1 MSFSLSNGLCGGEQ
15 YHRTANFFLNYRH
28 FLLPLCDNLS
38 INFNY
43 YFMINKE
50 LINPKSI
57 VVVGGSNKTSKPGGN
72 CIRNLLNGK
81 YQGNL
86 YAVNAKEE
94 EEVQGLKC
102 YKSVHDIPPTDMAI
116 MAIPATACLETVTT
130 LAKEKGVKAFIMFT
144 AGFGEETPEGG
155 ELEKQI
161 VDVINETGAS
171 LLGPNC
177 IGMLNRYHHS
187 LFTLPIPTMDPMG
200 VDMISSSG
208 GTCIFIM
215 ESSIRMGLH
224 FNSVWSVGNAAQTSV
239 EDILEYM
246 DINFNPE
253 TDSKIKLLYIE
264 SIKNPDKLLEHTSS
278 LIRKG
283 CRIAAIKSGSSES
296 GIRAASSHTGAM
308 ANPDLAVEALFRKAG
323 IVRCQSREEL
333 ATVGAVFTLKE
344 LKGKNIAIV
353 THAGGPA
360 VILTD
365 ALSKGGLEIPKLSG
379 TPIAEALKQQLL
391 PGSSVSNPID
401 IIGTGGP
408 EHLAVA
414 IDYCENKFTDID
426 GIAVIFG
433 SPGLTRVYEAYDVLD
448 QKMRT
453 CRKPIFP
460 ILPSVSTA
468 WDETDFFV
476 KKGHVNFSDEV
487 GLADA
492 LIKVLK
498 TPHPL
503 ANNLELRGV
512 DIPLIR
518 RIIDSIPESG
528 YIAPEFV
535 QKLFKAAGIPMVEE
549 LVSSDGDE
557 ICRFAEKIGFPVV
570 AKVVGPVHKSDVGG
584 VVLNIRT
591 VKHLDLEFGR
601 LMEIPEAKAVM
612 IQPMLKGTELFAGA
626 KYEEK
631 FGHIVLCGLGGIF
644 VEIFKDVASGLA
656 PLATEEALSMIHSL
670 RGYKVFK
677 GARGQKGIDEYQ
689 FARIIVQLSALLRF
703 ATEIKELDI
712 NPLLATEKGIIA
724 VDARIR
730 IEK

>member
-1 MSFSLSNGLCGGEQ
+1 
-15 YHRTANFFLNYRH
+15 
-28 FLLPLCDNLS
+28 
-38 INFNY
+38 
-43 YFMINKE
+43 MINQE
-50 LINPKSI
+50 LINPNSI
-57 VVVGGSNKTSKPGGN
+57 VVIGGSNKTSKPGGN
-72 CIRNLLNGK
+72 CLRNILNGGYK
-81 YQGNL
+81 GNL
-86 YAVNAKEE
+86 YVVNPKET
-94 EEVQGLKC
+94 EVQGVRS
-102 YKSVHDIPPTDMAI
+102 YPSVYDIPPTDLAI
-116 MAIPATACLETVTT
+116 IAIPAQSCLEAITV
-130 LAKEKGVKAFIMFT
+130 LVKEKGVKALIMYT
-144 AGFGEETPEGG
+144 AGFGEETAEGG
-155 ELEKQI
+155 KLEKQI
-161 VDVINETGAS
+161 VDVISSAGAN
-171 LLGPNC
+171 LIGPNC

-187 LFTLPIPTMDPMG
+187 LFTLPIPEMDPTG

-208 GTCIFIM
+208 GTCLFII
-215 ESSIRMGLH
+215 ESSIRMGLR
-224 FNSVWSVGNAAQTSV
+224 FNSVWSIGNGAQITV
-239 EDILEYM
+239 EDVLEYM
-246 DINFNPE
+246 DEKFDPE

-264 SIKNPDKLLEHTSS
+264 SIKDPDKLLEHTSS

-296 GIRAASSHTGAM
+296 GSRAASSHTGAM
-308 ANPDLAVEALFRKAG
+308 ANSDLAVEALFRKAG
-323 IVRCQSREEL
+323 IVRCFSREEL

-344 LKGKNIAIV
+344 LKGKNIGIV

-365 ALSKGGLEIPKLSG
+365 ALAKGGMEIPKLSD
-379 TPIAEALKQQLL
+379 TAIADELKKQLL

-408 EHLAVA
+408 EHLAIS
-414 IDYCENKFTDID
+414 IDYCESKFEHID

-453 CRKPIFP
+453 CSKPIFP

-468 WDETDFFV
+468 WDETDFFI

-503 ANNLELRGV
+503 ANSLELRGV

-518 RIIDSIPESG
+518 RIIERIPQSG
-528 YIAPEFV
+528 YIEPKEV
-535 QKLFKAAGIPMVEE
+535 QALFKAANIPMVEE
-549 LVSSDGDE
+549 LVSAGWEE
-557 ICRFAEKIGFPVV
+557 ICAFAEQINYPVV

-584 VVLNIRT
+584 VVLNIRSQE
-591 VKHLDLEFGR
+591 HLHFEFSR

-612 IQPMLKGTELFAGA
+612 VQPMLNGMELFAGA

-656 PLATEEALSMIHSL
+656 PLATEEALSMIRSL
-670 RGYKVFK
+670 RGYKVFE
-677 GARGQKGIDEYQ
+677 GARGQQGIDEHQ
-689 FARIIVQLSALLRF
+689 FAKIIVHLSALLRF

-712 NPLLATEKGIIA
+712 NPLLATERGIIA

>member
-1 MSFSLSNGLCGGEQ
+1 
-15 YHRTANFFLNYRH
+15 
-28 FLLPLCDNLS
+28 
-38 INFNY
+38 
-43 YFMINKE
+43 MINQE

-81 YQGNL
+81 YAGEL
-86 YAVNAKEE
+86 YAVNPKEK
-94 EEVQGLKC
+94 EVQGIKC
-102 YKSVHDIPPTDMAI
+102 YSSVSKIPQTDLAI
-116 MAIPATACLETVTT
+116 IAIPASACLEAVTV
-130 LAKEKGVKAFIMFT
+130 LAQKKGVKAFIMYT
-144 AGFGEETPEGG
+144 AGFGEETKEGG
-155 ELEKQI
+155 ELEKKI
-161 VDVINETGAS
+161 VEVVNNAGAS
-171 LLGPNC
+171 LIGPNC
-177 IGMLNRYHHS
+177 IGILNRYHHS
-187 LFTLPIPTMDPMG
+187 LFTLPIPEMDPMG

-208 GTCIFIM
+208 GTAIFIM
-215 ESSIRMGLH
+215 ESAIRMGLR
-224 FNSVWSVGNAAQTSV
+224 FNSVWSIGNGAQTTV
-239 EDILEYM
+239 EDVLEYM
-246 DINFNPE
+246 DINFNAE

-264 SIKNPDKLLEHTSS
+264 GIKDPDKLLEHTSS

-283 CRIAAIKSGSSES
+283 CRIAAIKSGTSES
-296 GIRAASSHTGAM
+296 GSRAASSHTGAM

-323 IVRCQSREEL
+323 IVRCFSREEL

-365 ALSKGGLEIPKLSG
+365 ALSKGGMEVPNLSK
-379 TPIAEALKQQLL
+379 TPEAEELKKQLL
-391 PGSSVSNPID
+391 PGSAISNPID
-401 IIGTGGP
+401 IIGTGTP
-408 EHLAVA
+408 EHLSIA
-414 IDYCENKFTDID
+414 IDYCESKFHNID

-453 CRKPIFP
+453 CSKPIFP

-487 GLADA
+487 GLANA
-492 LIKVLK
+492 LTMTLK

-503 ANNLELRGV
+503 ANSLELKGV
-512 DIPLIR
+512 DIPQIR
-518 RIIDSIPESG
+518 RIIDSVPESG
-528 YIAPEFV
+528 YIAPHYV
-535 QKLFKAAGIPMVEE
+535 QALFKAAGIPFVEE
-549 LVSSDGDE
+549 LVSDKWEEVSE
-557 ICRFAEKIGFPVV
+557 FAEKVQYPVV

-584 VVLNIRT
+584 VVLNIRSSE
-591 VKHLDLEFGR
+591 HLQIEFER
-601 LMEIPEAKAVM
+601 LMKIPDATAVM
-612 IQPMLKGTELFAGA
+612 IQPMLKGMELFAGA

-644 VEIFKDVASGLA
+644 VEIFKDIASGLA
-656 PLATEEALSMIHSL
+656 PLATEEALSMVRSL

-677 GARGQKGIDEYQ
+677 GARGQKGIDEHQ
-689 FARIIVQLSALLRF
+689 FAKIIVHLSALLRF

-712 NPLLATEKGIIA
+712 NPLLATERGIIA

>member
-1 MSFSLSNGLCGGEQ
+1 
-15 YHRTANFFLNYRH
+15 
-28 FLLPLCDNLS
+28 
-38 INFNY
+38 
-43 YFMINKE
+43 MINQE

-72 CIRNLLNGK
+72 CLRNLLNGK
-81 YQGNL
+81 YKGEL
-86 YAVNAKEE
+86 YVVNAKES
-94 EEVQGLKC
+94 EVQGVKS
-102 YKSVHDIPPTDMAI
+102 YPSVHDIPRTDLAI
-116 MAIPATACLETVTT
+116 IAIPASSCLEAVTI
-130 LAKEKGVKAFIMFT
+130 LSQEKGVKAFIMFT

-155 ELEKQI
+155 ALEKQI
-161 VDVINETGAS
+161 VQVVNDAGAC
-171 LLGPNC
+171 LIGPNC
-177 IGMLNRYHHS
+177 IGILNHNHHS
-187 LFTLPIPTMDPMG
+187 LFTLPIPEMNPKG

-208 GTCIFIM
+208 GTAIFIM
-215 ESSIRMGLH
+215 ESSIRMGLR
-224 FNSVWSVGNAAQTSV
+224 FNSVWSIGNGAQVSV
-239 EDILEYM
+239 EDVLEYM
-246 DINFNPE
+246 DNTFDAE
-253 TDSKIKLLYIE
+253 KDSLIKILYIE
-264 SIKNPDKLLEHTSS
+264 SVKDPDKLLEHTSS

-283 CRIAAIKSGSSES
+283 CRIAAIKSGTSES
-296 GIRAASSHTGAM
+296 GMRAASSHTGAM

-323 IVRCQSREEL
+323 VVRCYSREEL

-344 LKGKNIAIV
+344 LKGKNIGIV

-365 ALSKGGLEIPKLSG
+365 ALAKGGMEIPQLSG
-379 TPIAEALKQQLL
+379 TLLADQLKAQLL

-433 SPGLTRVYEAYDVLD
+433 SPGLTRVYEAYEVLD
-448 QKMRT
+448 HKMKT
-453 CRKPIFP
+453 GSKPIFP

-487 GLADA
+487 GLANA
-492 LIKVLK
+492 LIRVLK
-498 TPHPL
+498 TPKPL
-503 ANNLELRGV
+503 ANNLELKGV
-512 DIPLIR
+512 DVPQIR
-518 RIIDSIPESG
+518 RIIDGIEDPG
-528 YIAPEFV
+528 YISSNSIQE
-535 QKLFKAAGIPMVEE
+535 LFKAASIPMVEE
-549 LVSSDGDE
+549 LVSNDWDE
-557 ICRFAEKIGFPVV
+557 ISAFAEKVGYPVV
-570 AKVVGPVHKSDVGG
+570 AKVVGPIHKSDVGG
-584 VVLNIRT
+584 VILNIRSQE
-591 VKHLDLEFGR
+591 HLQFEFLR
-601 LMEIPEAKAVM
+601 LMEIPGATTVM
-612 IQPMLKGTELFAGA
+612 VQPMLKGVELFAGA

-656 PLATEEALSMIHSL
+656 PLAMEEALSMIHSL
-670 RGYKVFK
+670 KGYKVFQ
-677 GARGQKGIDEYQ
+677 GARGQKGIDEQQ

-703 ATEIKELDI
+703 ASEVKELDI

-724 VDARIR
+724 VDARVR